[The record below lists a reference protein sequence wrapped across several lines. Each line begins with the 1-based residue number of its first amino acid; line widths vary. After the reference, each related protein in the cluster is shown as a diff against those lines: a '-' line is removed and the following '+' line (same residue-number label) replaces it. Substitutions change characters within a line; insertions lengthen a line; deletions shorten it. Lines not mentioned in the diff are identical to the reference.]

1 MRSRG
6 IWVALSLVGV
16 VACAPERPWSGA
28 ARPTVAMC
36 WGAQIEGDHF
46 GGQLTRT
53 PAQAASI
60 REFTAA
66 LRRVN
71 EPPLY
76 CGRSDAGEEYR
87 LLRLGTNGV
96 AAVVRAWRQA
106 DSYGIVVRTLE
117 ATRERPS
124 DAGRSEAELTRE
136 EWLRIVTA
144 IEGTGLWRPHPS
156 LPSLPGEPHSEY
168 FGRRYVIEG
177 RRDRIYRAVEAGSP
191 QFEVADATLAEIAV
205 SKVNGP

>member
-1 MRSRG
+1 MTVFRG
-6 IWVALSLVGV
+6 IWVALSLVGI
-16 VACAPERPWSGA
+16 VACAPEHPLSGA

-36 WGAQIEGDHF
+36 VGEQIESDYF

-53 PAQAASI
+53 PAQAASV

-96 AAVVRAWRQA
+96 AAVVRVWRRT
-106 DSYGIVVRTLE
+106 DSHGIVAQTLE
-117 ATRERPS
+117 TTRERS
-124 DAGRSEAELTRE
+124 SSTGRSEAELTPE
-136 EWLRIVTA
+136 EWLRIVPT
-144 IEGTGLWRPHPS
+144 IEGQACGVLRPHCR
-156 LPSLPGEPHSEY
+156 L
-168 FGRRYVIEG
+168 
-177 RRDRIYRAVEAGSP
+177 
-191 QFEVADATLAEIAV
+191 
-205 SKVNGP
+205 